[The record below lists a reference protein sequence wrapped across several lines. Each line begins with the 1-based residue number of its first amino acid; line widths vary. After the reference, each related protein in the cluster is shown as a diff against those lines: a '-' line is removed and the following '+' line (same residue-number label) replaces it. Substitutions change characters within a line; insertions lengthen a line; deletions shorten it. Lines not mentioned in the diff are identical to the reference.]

1 MEQWTVKEMA
11 AYVGISADTLRYYE
25 KKQDNCT

>member
-11 AYVGISADTLRYYE
+11 AYVGISADTLRYY
-25 KKQDNCT
+25 

>member
-11 AYVGISADTLRYYE
+11 AYVGISADTLRY
-25 KKQDNCT
+25 

>member
-11 AYVGISADTLRYYE
+11 AYVGISADTLR
-25 KKQDNCT
+25 

>member
-25 KKQDNCT
+25 KNKII